1 VGDFD
6 AASIVRD
13 ALAEHGALAQKLS
26 EPELMSAV
34 ATVAELLVDTYAR
47 GGKLL
52 VFGNGGSAADAA
64 HLAAEMVGRCNRD
77 RRALPAINLSDN
89 TAAVTAI
96 ANDYGYE
103 QVFVRQV
110 QAFATDGDVVIGL
123 TASGHS
129 RNIILG
135 LEAARTLGAVTVAL
149 CGAYDDVL
157 LAVADHCLA
166 VPSTST
172 GRVQET
178 HLLWAHIWADAVER
192 SLDEA

>member
-1 VGDFD
+1 VADLD
-6 AASIVRD
+6 AAAIVRD
-13 ALAEHGALAQKLS
+13 ALAENGALALQLT
-26 EPELMSAV
+26 EPQLVSAV
-34 ATVAELLVDTYAR
+34 ARVAELLVETYAR
-47 GGKLL
+47 GGKML
-52 VFGNGGSAADAA
+52 VFGNGGSAAEAA

-89 TAAVTAI
+89 TAAMTAI

-103 QVFVRQV
+103 HVFVRQV
-110 QAFATDGDVVIGL
+110 QAFAVEGDVVIGL
-123 TASGHS
+123 TASGRS
-129 RNIILG
+129 TNVLLG

-149 CGAYDDVL
+149 CGAYDDAL

-178 HLLWAHIWADAVER
+178 HLLWAHVFADAVER

>member
-1 VGDFD
+1 VADLD
-6 AASIVRD
+6 AAAIVRD
-13 ALAEHGALAQKLS
+13 ALAEHSTLAQKLTD
-26 EPELMSAV
+26 PELVTAV
-34 ATVAELLVDTYAR
+34 ARVAELLVETYGR
-47 GGKLL
+47 GAKML

-89 TAAVTAI
+89 TAAMTAI

-103 QVFVRQV
+103 QVFARQV
-110 QAFATDGDVVIGL
+110 NAFASAGDVVIGL
-123 TASGHS
+123 TASGRS
-129 RNIILG
+129 RNVVLG
-135 LEAARTLGAVTVAL
+135 LEAARALGATTVAL
-149 CGAYDDVL
+149 CGAYDDAL

-178 HLLWAHIWADAVER
+178 HLLWGHVWADAVER